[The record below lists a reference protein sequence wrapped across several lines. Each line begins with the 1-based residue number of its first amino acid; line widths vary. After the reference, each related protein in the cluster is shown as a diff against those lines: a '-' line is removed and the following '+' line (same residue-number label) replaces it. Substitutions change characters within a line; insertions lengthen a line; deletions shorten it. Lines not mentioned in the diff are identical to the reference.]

1 MSVIR
6 THQDGAVATLTIDRA
21 AEGNM
26 LTVEMLAEF
35 SAGVRKLGASDAK
48 LIVLR
53 SEGEVFSRGRDV
65 RGAKPAP
72 TALGVRETVTAPIL
86 DVYDA
91 LTNAPVPVI
100 AAVQGEAL
108 GFGCALATAC
118 DITIASDKARFQLPE
133 MEKNLPPTLAISA
146 MMASVPRKAL
156 TMLVYSMQ
164 TIDAQA
170 ALQLGIV
177 SQVVPH
183 GDLGRT
189 VDALAAAMATRTREA
204 LVAVK
209 DYMRTAPAME
219 RRGAADFGAN
229 LLAAVLASAAKG

>member
-1 MSVIR
+1 MSVIK
-6 THQDGAVATLTIDRA
+6 THQDGAIASVTIDRA

-26 LTVEMLAEF
+26 LTVEMLAELT
-35 SAGVRKLGASDAK
+35 AAVRRLGSGGAK

-53 SEGEVFSRGRDV
+53 SEGDVFCRGRDV
-65 RGAKPAP
+65 RNAKPAP
-72 TALGVRETVTAPIL
+72 TALAVRDTVVTPIL

-91 LTNAPVPVI
+91 LANASVPVI

-118 DITIASDKARFQLPE
+118 DITIASDQARFQLPE

-146 MMASVPRKAL
+146 MMPSVPRKAL
-156 TMLVYSMQ
+156 AMLVYSMQ
-164 TIDAQA
+164 TIDAA
-170 ALQLGIV
+170 TALQLGIV

-183 GDLGRT
+183 RALGRT
-189 VDALAAAMATRTREA
+189 VDDVVAALATRSRDA

-209 DYMRTAPAME
+209 DYFRSAPAME
-219 RRGAADFGAN
+219 RRGAADFGGN
-229 LLAAVLASAAKG
+229 LLAAVLASAKG